1 MRGGKSLRKIQKNL
15 EGSKSFAIK
24 NKKTK
29 NVSFISHHIASIL
42 NEIGFNLKHFLT
54 LDDSAINEYLAKFNG
69 LKTANLELL
78 AELLFFFGEN
88 ENSDTKR
95 VFLEKAL
102 QLYELCKRTDKTYS
116 FDREKKINMIIFD
129 RYNFVLYNKGS
140 KKLTRGVIICS
151 IMRR

>member
-1 MRGGKSLRKIQKNL
+1 LTIHQKLGLLFIKKFEMEQKDYLLREIEKIGLVLRAILGNLFNKSENL
-15 EGSKSFAIK
+15 AIRIH
-24 NKKTK
+24 NDFEKT
-29 NVSFISHHIASIL
+29 NEQLL
-42 NEIGFNLKHFLT
+42 NEIGFNLKYFLT

-78 AELLFFFGEN
+78 AELIFFFGEN

-116 FDREKKINMIIFD
+116 FDREKKINIIK
-129 RYNFVLYNKGS
+129 NAL
-140 KKLTRGVIICS
+140 
-151 IMRR
+151 

>member
-1 MRGGKSLRKIQKNL
+1 MRAILGNLFDKSENLAITIQNDF
-15 EGSKSFAIK
+15 E
-24 NKKTK
+24 KT
-29 NVSFISHHIASIL
+29 NEQLL
-42 NEIGFNLKHFLT
+42 NEIGFNLKHLLT

-102 QLYELCKRTDKTYS
+102 QLYELCERTDKNYS
-116 FDREKKINMIIFD
+116 FD
-129 RYNFVLYNKGS
+129 
-140 KKLTRGVIICS
+140 
-151 IMRR
+151 